1 MVLTPFTPLVCAMLT
16 TLALTLTFYVGKWW
30 GMKMTMNLIEKE
42 IEKGYKRRRRRTVAA
57 T

>member
-30 GMKMTMNLIEKE
+30 GMKMNLKEKE
-42 IEKGYKRRRRRTVAA
+42 IEKNEGNL
-57 T
+57 

>member
-42 IEKGYKRRRRRTVAA
+42 IEKNEGNL
-57 T
+57 